1 MAEKDMGAETEAAA
15 QEALLEMADEVESVG
30 RRLEAIHASLS
41 IPPNEDMMLL
51 GEDEMDVSTEIRSV
65 IECVLADS
73 IGPAVRDL
81 RAAATYKPSPGRKKG
96 RPAP

>member
-1 MAEKDMGAETEAAA
+1 
-15 QEALLEMADEVESVG
+15 
-30 RRLEAIHASLS
+30 
-41 IPPNEDMMLL
+41 MMLL

-81 RAAATYKPSPGRKKG
+81 RAAAAYKPSPGKKKG
-96 RPAP
+96 LQAP

>member
-1 MAEKDMGAETEAAA
+1 MAYGAKEAEAEAAA
-15 QEALLEMADEVESVG
+15 QGALLEVAEQVESLG
-30 RRLEAIHASLS
+30 RRLEAIRASLS

-73 IGPAVRDL
+73 IGPAVKDL
-81 RAAATYKPSPGRKKG
+81 RAAATYRPAPDRKKG
-96 RPAP
+96 KQAP

>member
-1 MAEKDMGAETEAAA
+1 MAEGDMGAEAEAAA
-15 QEALLEMADEVESVG
+15 QEALLELANEVESVG
-30 RRLEAIHASLS
+30 RRLEAIRASLS
-41 IPPNEDMMLL
+41 IPPNEGMMLL

-81 RAAATYKPSPGRKKG
+81 RAAATYKPSPDRKKG
-96 RPAP
+96 KQAQ